1 MRFVYYAKSIE
12 LRVVNY
18 IMLSRAYARDPVT
31 YRDAQSGP
39 VGPIR
44 LGPSNN
50 ALCPSRGIL
59 GLC

>member
-18 IMLSRAYARDPVT
+18 IMLSRAYARGPVT

-39 VGPIR
+39 VAHSAR
-44 LGPSNN
+44 
-50 ALCPSRGIL
+50 ALLIMHCALRVAY
-59 GLC
+59 

>member
-18 IMLSRAYARDPVT
+18 IMLSRAYARGPVT
-31 YRDAQSGP
+31 YRDAQSDP
-39 VGPIR
+39 VAHS
-44 LGPSNN
+44 GPSNN